1 MAASRTSLPTRPRAG
16 IRHRDKVSPYDFK
29 RPERVG
35 KEQMR
40 SLQTMHEAF
49 GRNFGAALSALL
61 RTIVELKLTSVD
73 QLTYSEFVFSLEN
86 PTCFNLINAAPLEGQ
101 LILDINLSLLFP
113 IIDRLL
119 GGGSDAAPPARRP
132 LTEIELRLVSRITD
146 LFCKEMKHAWENV
159 LDLDL
164 SIDRVESNPQ
174 LVQIVPPNEVVVLI
188 SFELTLGRRAR
199 HDEPVHPVQLH
210 RADQHAAL
218 VPIAG
223 SATARRTATPENIQ
237 RISDQLSDAVVEVVV
252 ELAETNISTSD
263 LIGLRVGDI
272 IATEK
277 DVRAPARGVRRRPA
291 QISRPARRIQRP
303 QGDSGRRADSNFMTP
318 TPAYTRSAAIVGRGL
333 PARLRRA
340 SARQARSARHRPTAQ
355 DLSVPRNGRS
365 ASKNRGSV
373 ISTRAHV
380 LIVYMTTVGTPVI
393 SHTSGFRRVRHSQT
407 VTPSSVSAAS
417 N

>member
-1 MAASRTSLPTRPRAG
+1 MSGDVLSQAEVESLLSAMDSREVDVIADAASSR
-16 IRHRDKVSPYDFK
+16 IKHRDKISPYDFK

-49 GRNFGAALSALL
+49 GRNFGASLSALL

-86 PTCFNLINAAPLEGQ
+86 PTCFNLINASSLEGQ

-119 GGGSDAAPPARRP
+119 GGGADTGTSIRRP

-146 LFCKEMKHAWENV
+146 LFCKEMKHAWQNV
-159 LDLDL
+159 LDVDL

-188 SFELTLGRRAR
+188 SFELSLGESRGMMNLCIPFNSIERISNR
-199 HDEPVHPVQLH
+199 LSSNSWVSY
-210 RADQHAAL
+210 
-218 VPIAG
+218 G
-223 SATARRTATPENIQ
+223 KKTATTENIQ
-237 RISDQLSDAVVEVVV
+237 RISNQLSDAVVEVVV
-252 ELAETNISTSD
+252 DLAETNISTSD

-277 DVRAPARGVRRRPA
+277 DIARPLLVSIEGRPKFHA
-291 QISRPARRIQRP
+291 QPGAFKGRKAIQIT
-303 QGDSGRRADSNFMTP
+303 GM
-318 TPAYTRSAAIVGRGL
+318 
-333 PARLRRA
+333 
-340 SARQARSARHRPTAQ
+340 AQ
-355 DLSVPRNGRS
+355 
-365 ASKNRGSV
+365 
-373 ISTRAHV
+373 
-380 LIVYMTTVGTPVI
+380 
-393 SHTSGFRRVRHSQT
+393 
-407 VTPSSVSAAS
+407 
-417 N
+417 

>member
-1 MAASRTSLPTRPRAG
+1 MSDDVLSQAEVESLLSAMDGRESDVIADAATSR
-16 IRHRDKVSPYDFK
+16 IRHRDKISPYDFK

-40 SLQTMHEAF
+40 SLQTMHEGF
-49 GRNFGAALSALL
+49 GRNFGASLSALL

-86 PTCFNLINAAPLEGQ
+86 PTCFNLIKAAPLEGQ

-146 LFCKEMKHAWENV
+146 LFCKELKQAWENV
-159 LDLDL
+159 LAIDL

-188 SFELTLGRRAR
+188 SFELTLGDAR
-199 HDEPVHPVQLH
+199 GMMNLCIPFNSIERISNRLSSNSWVSY
-210 RADQHAAL
+210 
-218 VPIAG
+218 G
-223 SATARRTATPENIQ
+223 TKKATPENIK
-237 RISDQLSDAVVEVVV
+237 RISGQLSDAVVEVVV

-277 DVRAPARGVRRRPA
+277 DVERPLVVSVEGRPKFHA
-291 QISRPARRIQRP
+291 QPGAFKGRKAIQ
-303 QGDSGRRADSNFMTP
+303 
-318 TPAYTRSAAIVGRGL
+318 V
-333 PARLRRA
+333 
-340 SARQARSARHRPTAQ
+340 
-355 DLSVPRNGRS
+355 
-365 ASKNRGSV
+365 
-373 ISTRAHV
+373 
-380 LIVYMTTVGTPVI
+380 VGTI
-393 SHTSGFRRVRHSQT
+393 DS
-407 VTPSSVSAAS
+407 
-417 N
+417 